1 MIVKN
6 KSQRVAVL
14 VDVQNLYY
22 SARNLYGARI
32 SFKNLLGI
40 ALEGRVLT
48 RAIAYVI
55 KSDVTNGEGDFF
67 SAVHDAGFEVKE
79 KELQVF
85 PGGAKKG
92 DWDLGIAMDAIRIG
106 NKVDSIVLVSGDGDY
121 VPVVS
126 YLQQSL
132 GCLVEVVAFDKTC
145 SKALREIADD
155 FISIESH
162 SKELLFKTEKS
173 TRTSVVP
180 QRPPV
185 PGFLRLG
192 RNDRSGVRNQKN
204 EASDVENRKPS
215 TIDEPPIRKGENSVF
230 KRTANIPFKI
240 ETPSKNMKESAK
252 VNEGMPIKRPVVG
265 PLREGS
271 SPVVLGR
278 DLAKRFVG
286 RKGMGSRSFPSSKDK
301 ANNKKKDESAIP
313 TK

>member
-6 KSQRVAVL
+6 KDQRVAVL

-40 ALEGRVLT
+40 ALAGRVLT

-92 DWDLGIAMDAIRIG
+92 DWDLGIAMDAIRLG

-132 GCLVEVVAFDKTC
+132 GCLVEVVAFEKTC
-145 SKALREIADD
+145 SKALREVADD
-155 FISIESH
+155 FITIETF

-173 TRTSVVP
+173 TRTTVAV
-180 QRPPV
+180 QRP
-185 PGFLRLG
+185 
-192 RNDRSGVRNQKN
+192 S
-204 EASDVENRKPS
+204 PS
-215 TIDEPPIRKGENSVF
+215 ER
-230 KRTANIPFKI
+230 
-240 ETPSKNMKESAK
+240 
-252 VNEGMPIKRPVVG
+252 RPVMR
-265 PLREGS
+265 PRH
-271 SPVVLGR
+271 SPSVLGR
-278 DLAKRFVG
+278 DVSGRFPARRDNRPMMQRTAPKRQ
-286 RKGMGSRSFPSSKDK
+286 P
-301 ANNKKKDESAIP
+301 APKK
-313 TK
+313 